1 MIITENTFPLSNAE
15 LLTLIK
21 DSPIDKDAAMRCLGN
36 IADLNL
42 PFWDLDGYSSTYLY
56 EAQSYNNVEAVR
68 LLLENGADPNAN
80 IDPFS
85 LWALQYAAE
94 NPAQNTVRLKIAKLF
109 FEYGAD
115 PNIKCDDGETLF
127 DYVFYKVFNDSHDS
141 EWNYLCQF
149 FMLLIAYGG
158 GGVGHYPTPQ
168 LAEPIDKQRI
178 DEYELRL
185 FLWEDGY
192 HLEGHIFNPDGVDI
206 GCV

>member
-1 MIITENTFPLSNAE
+1 MP
-15 LLTLIK
+15 
-21 DSPIDKDAAMRCLGN
+21 
-36 IADLNL
+36 
-42 PFWDLDGYSSTYLY
+42 STGPTICSF
-56 EAQSYNNVEAVR
+56 A
-68 LLLENGADPNAN
+68 
-80 IDPFS
+80 

-149 FMLLIAYGG
+149 FLLLIAYGG

-192 HLEGHIFNPDGVDI
+192 HLEGHIFTPDGVDI